1 MPASVEFVG
10 KNVEKAVKKA
20 CSKLKINPEEI
31 KYDVLSFGST
41 GIFGLAGSKK
51 AKIRVTIPDE
61 AKANDTES
69 VRNREE
75 DRDNQDKAV
84 FHQDVENAIDRDLS
98 DASDASNAS
107 DASDASDASNA
118 LDTADAS
125 DGDAQM
131 DSSLDESLA
140 LGRDILQRIIDSL
153 TSDASIDVEENT
165 ERILYRVSGGNSAI
179 LIGKRGQTLEAIQ
192 SLVEKAV
199 NKNNKNRIRIQ
210 IDVAGYLETRRA
222 NLEKLG
228 NRLAEKAK
236 RIGKPISLGQ
246 MSAADRRIIHL
257 ALKDNPAVRTQS
269 RGDGYLKKLVIFP
282 QKKRRK
288 NKHS

>member
-1 MPASVEFVG
+1 MPDSVEFLG

-20 CSKLKINPEEI
+20 CSKLKITPNEI

-51 AKIRVTIPDE
+51 AKIRVILEDNPEVIE
-61 AKANDTES
+61 AESGNDFEES
-69 VRNREE
+69 H
-75 DRDNQDKAV
+75 DNFEKST
-84 FHQDVENAIDRDLS
+84 FHQDVENGNEADTQDVPT
-98 DASDASNAS
+98 DSN
-107 DASDASDASNA
+107 
-118 LDTADAS
+118 LDNS
-125 DGDAQM
+125 V
-131 DSSLDESLA
+131 A
-140 LGRDILQRIIDSL
+140 LGRDILQRIADSL
-153 TSDASIDVEENT
+153 TSDATIEVKKNS
-165 ERILYRVSGGNSAI
+165 ERVLYDIVGGNSAI

-192 SLVEKAV
+192 SIVEKAV
-199 NKNNKNRIRIQ
+199 NKSNKNRIRIQ
-210 IDVAGYLETRRA
+210 IDVAGYLETRWT

-257 ALKDNPAVRTQS
+257 ALKDDPAVRTQS

-282 QKKRRK
+282 QKERKK
-288 NKHS
+288 NKH

>member
-20 CSKLKINPEEI
+20 CSKLKITQEEI

-51 AKIRVTIPDE
+51 AKIRVIIPE
-61 AKANDTES
+61 EEKANDTVFDS
-69 VRNREE
+69 DGEE
-75 DRDNQDKAV
+75 DRNNLNKPE
-84 FHQDVENAIDRDLS
+84 FHQELENDIDPDTTYN
-98 DASDASNAS
+98 DAP
-107 DASDASDASNA
+107 
-118 LDTADAS
+118 
-125 DGDAQM
+125 M
-131 DSSLDESLA
+131 DSSQDESLA
-140 LGRDILQRIIDSL
+140 LGRDILQRIVDSL
-153 TSDASIDVEENT
+153 TSDATIEVEEDSD
-165 ERILYRVSGGNSAI
+165 RILYRVSGGNSAI

-210 IDVAGYLETRRA
+210 IDVAGYLETRKA

-288 NKHS
+288 NKHT

>member
-1 MPASVEFVG
+1 MPDSVEFVG
-10 KNVEKAVKKA
+10 KNVEKAVRKA
-20 CSKLKINPEEI
+20 CSKLKITQEEI

-51 AKIRVTIPDE
+51 AKIRVILKE
-61 AKANDTES
+61 ESKAIDAES
-69 VRNREE
+69 DNNREK
-75 DRDNQDKAV
+75 DHDNLDKSV
-84 FHQDVENAIDRDLS
+84 FHLDVENAIDQDTTDT
-98 DASDASNAS
+98 DAP
-107 DASDASDASNA
+107 
-118 LDTADAS
+118 
-125 DGDAQM
+125 M
-131 DSSLDESLA
+131 DSSQDESLA
-140 LGRDILQRIIDSL
+140 RGRDILKRIVDSL
-153 TSDASIDVEENT
+153 TSDATIQIEGNS
-165 ERILYRVSGGNSAI
+165 ERILYRVNGGNSAI

-236 RIGKPISLGQ
+236 RIGKPISIGQ

-257 ALKDNPAVRTQS
+257 ALKDDPAVRTQS

-282 QKKRRK
+282 QKRRKK
-288 NKHS
+288 NKH